1 MHRNESIDRRDS
13 ATRGVDRRAMGG
25 KKKKNDVDASQSTLT
40 SFFGDVV
47 KRKDASAVRRF
58 PASPERE
65 KIGPDAAPLE
75 KRKFQTKAAAAPAA
89 KKVKVM
95 NVARGAAVMSG
106 VAGLTSQQPV
116 VGSTSRAASTSA
128 AVAVS
133 RSAAVEMTVST
144 TVSATTVDAAS
155 FQAMFKHL
163 PAKSSVSR
171 KLLKEMD
178 DSARK
183 YLSKAETAE
192 MKAAFVLV
200 QRQLLNDVTSL
211 RKKYSEAEDLLLTIM
226 RKVGFKNGCIAKVTS
241 RSKESIKHRLQY
253 ICPPSQDAEPTVKL
267 PDEFLEDVFNE
278 MTRNLSKSKTFSKSD
293 PENEVKVKQGEG
305 TRERMPTVKTCSICN
320 TRRPL
325 SAFAF
330 SPGRKDDNKFKE
342 FRSIWMQR
350 DANETVIA
358 LDPELVARSCVS
370 CRWRSRNGLNA
381 WFATNVVK
389 PVLKMLD
396 CAENGAECCGR
407 LEVDHGQADGQAAK
421 MFNPGEHRKPTLSI
435 AELEKIFSPA
445 SNGDVICSLHHR
457 LRTWSSASSLKSTM
471 TSKIKAAACRMTC
484 TSCKRQFSQA
494 FALDFAHWQRGVK
507 TVKNVNELVN
517 VLTRTPPR
525 VEGKKFAFSDELL
538 DLLANWTVE
547 NHPEFANGRF
557 LCVDCHVQETLEENA
572 EFDNQLQS
580 LSGCTKPAPT
590 VPSADVVT
598 KVNGALATIAAQIA
612 GANGN
617 RHAMRA
623 VVHRALV
630 PGGAL
635 HALSEVV
642 EASKKVI
649 VTQK

>member
-1 MHRNESIDRRDS
+1 
-13 ATRGVDRRAMGG
+13 MGG
-25 KKKKNDVDASQSTLT
+25 KKKKHVADPSQSTLT
-40 SFFGDVV
+40 SFFGNVV
-47 KRKDASAVRRF
+47 NRKDASAARPL
-58 PASPERE
+58 PASPEKE
-65 KIGPDAAPLE
+65 KTGPDAAPLE

-95 NVARGAAVMSG
+95 NVVRGAAVMPR

-116 VGSTSRAASTSA
+116 AVASTSRAASTSA
-128 AVAVS
+128 AVAAS
-133 RSAAVEMTVST
+133 TSTAVEMTVST

-155 FQAMFKHL
+155 FQAMLEQL
-163 PAKSSVSR
+163 PATSLVSR

-178 DSARK
+178 DRARK
-183 YLSKAETAE
+183 CLSEAETAE
-192 MKAAFVLV
+192 TKAAFILV

-211 RKKYSEAEDLLLTIM
+211 RKKYSEAEDLLLTTM
-226 RKVGFKNGCIAKVTS
+226 RKVGFKNGCIAQATS
-241 RSKESIKHRLQY
+241 RSKDSIKNRLQY
-253 ICPPSQDAEPTVKL
+253 IRPPPQDAEPTVKL
-267 PDEFLEDVFNE
+267 PDAFLEDVFNE
-278 MTRNLSKSKTFSKSD
+278 MTQTLKDLKTFQKVD
-293 PENEVKVKQGEG
+293 PENEVKMKQGEG
-305 TRERMPTVKTCSICN
+305 RRERMPTVKTCSICN

-325 SAFAF
+325 SAFSF
-330 SPGRKDDNKFKE
+330 SPGRNDHAKFKE
-342 FRSIWMQR
+342 FRDIWTTR
-350 DANETVIA
+350 DENASEIS
-358 LDPELVARSCVS
+358 LDPELVARSCVI
-370 CRWRSRNGLNA
+370 CRWRSRSGLNA

-407 LEVDHGQADGQAAK
+407 LEADHGQADGQAAK

-507 TVKNVNELVN
+507 TFKNVNELVN

-525 VEGKKFAFSDELL
+525 VQGKKFAFSDELL

-557 LCVDCHVQETLEENA
+557 ICINCHVEETLLENV
-572 EFDNQLQS
+572 EYENQLQS

-590 VPSADVVT
+590 VPSVKVVT

-612 GANGN
+612 ATKGN
-617 RHAMRA
+617 RQAQRA

-630 PGGAL
+630 PGGL
-635 HALSEVV
+635 LQALSEEV
-642 EASKKVI
+642 EA
-649 VTQK
+649 TTR